1 MMQAIL
7 TGDIIS
13 SRKVD
18 SEIWLNS
25 LKALFGQYGVQPKD
39 WEIYRGDS
47 FQIKTEPAFALKLA
61 YIIKANVK
69 KLNQLDA
76 RIGIGIGD
84 INYQSDKLSESNGD
98 AFIFA
103 GECFDSLKTNTLA
116 IKTTWPQFDLTINT
130 MLEIFALTADGW
142 TSKSAEMILKAL
154 QHPELNQQQLAA
166 ALNKKSQS
174 AISAG
179 LKRGGYDELLKL
191 LNYYQQ
197 QLKNLC

>member
-7 TGDIIS
+7 TGDIVD

-18 SEIWLNS
+18 SETWLNS
-25 LKALFGQYGVQPKD
+25 LKTLFSEYGVQPKD

-47 FQIKTEPAFALKLA
+47 FQIKTEPLFALKLA
-61 YIIKANVK
+61 YIIKANIK
-69 KLNQLDA
+69 KFSPLDA

-84 INYQSDKLSESNGD
+84 INYQSDKLSESNGN
-98 AFIFA
+98 AFIYA
-103 GECFDSLKTNTLA
+103 GESFDGLKTSTLA
-116 IKTTWPQFDLTINT
+116 IKSTWHQFDLTINT
-130 MLEIFALTADGW
+130 MLDIFALTADDW
-142 TSKSAEMILKAL
+142 TSTSAEIILKAL
-154 QHPELNQQQLAA
+154 QRPELNQKQLAVS
-166 ALNKKSQS
+166 LNKKSQS